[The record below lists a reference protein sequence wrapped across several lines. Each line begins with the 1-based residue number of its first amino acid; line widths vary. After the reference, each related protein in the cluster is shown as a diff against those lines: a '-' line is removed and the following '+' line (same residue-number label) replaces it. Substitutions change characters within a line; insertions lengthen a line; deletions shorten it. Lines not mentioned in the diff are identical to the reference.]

1 MAKRVA
7 KKPTELPEMVM
18 AKAYGSALERWIATL
33 NGDGDDTITASTVRG
48 LPAAWYSLTKI
59 AGHVGSL
66 PFNLYN
72 RESEDNAR
80 IAKEHPAH
88 VLVNRRPND
97 LCTAAVWRETM
108 QHHALLY
115 GNGRSAILRNGRGEP
130 SELVLLQPN
139 RWVIVVSEP
148 QTINGVAIPQKKW
161 HVRGDDPRIKIA
173 DADCLHIMGLSDDGI
188 SGISVV
194 DAAKQAL
201 GLAVAQQKRSY
212 MSEKNGARVKFFLKA
227 PPGVF
232 KKASDAKE
240 FMDAFHETHSEAEN
254 TDRVALLREGI
265 EAQQISQ
272 TNQESQALES
282 RKFSRQDV
290 GLLMCVEQMLGDD
303 SSVSYNSLEQK
314 NRAYLTNCLM
324 RWLVRWQ
331 EECRA
336 KLLTTVERDSDEW
349 YFKFVTAALLQGTTK
364 ERYEVYQ
371 IARQIEV
378 MSANDVRELE
388 DMNRRDDGGGDTY
401 TNPATSSPNKQ
412 AAASATP
419 AQQQDNASGSQPTS
433 AKLKKVVSA
442 HVRGLVNTER
452 SRVEKAA
459 ATESDFAQ
467 WLDGFYGKWSERV
480 TSTIV
485 DCDGSPELAQ
495 TWVAESKSRL
505 LAIDG
510 SVGTNGFTEAVRS
523 EVALWDQRA
532 EQLAT
537 AIVS

>member
-7 KKPTELPEMVM
+7 KKPTASSYEV
-18 AKAYGSALERWIATL
+18 AARAYSSALEKFIAEAGGHGAEESVTP
-33 NGDGDDTITASTVRG
+33 SMVRG

-72 RESEDNAR
+72 REEEDNAR

-88 VLVNRRPND
+88 VLVSRRPNE

-108 QHHALLY
+108 HHHALLY

-130 SELVLLQPN
+130 AELVLLQPN

-148 QTINGVAIPQKKW
+148 RMVGGVAVPQKKW
-161 HVRGDDPRIKIA
+161 HVRADDPSIRIA

-188 SGISVV
+188 GGIEVV

-201 GLAVAQQKRSY
+201 GLAVAQQRRAY
-212 MSEKNGARVKFFLKA
+212 ASEKNGARVKFFLKA

-232 KKASDAKE
+232 KKEADAKE
-240 FMDAFHETHSEAEN
+240 FIEAFNDKHSGE
-254 TDRVALLREGI
+254 DVDKVALLREGI
-265 EAQQISQ
+265 EAQAISQ

-282 RKFSRQDV
+282 RKFSRQDI

-314 NRAYLTNCLM
+314 NQAYITNCLM

-331 EECRA
+331 EECRS
-336 KLLTTVERDSDEW
+336 KLLTTTERDSDKW

-401 TNPATSSPNKQ
+401 SNPATSSPSK
-412 AAASATP
+412 AATSNAAQPNNSEPTP
-419 AQQQDNASGSQPTS
+419 VA
-433 AKLKKVVSA
+433 AKLRKVVAS

-452 SRVEKAA
+452 SRIGRAASNEK
-459 ATESDFAQ
+459 DFAG
-467 WLDGFYGKWSERV
+467 WVGEFYASWTSRV
-480 TSTIV
+480 ATTIA
-485 DCDGSPELAQ
+485 DWGGDASLAAS
-495 TWVAESKSRL
+495 WVEQSKQRL
-505 LAIDG
+505 LAINGRVGDG
-510 SVGTNGFTEAVRS
+510 GFTEAVRS

-532 EQLAT
+532 EQLAS
-537 AIVS
+537 AILS